1 MNAML
6 LNLGLVKI
14 PPVPLL
20 PAMPKPKKHQSQD
33 NPGLR
38 EMRSR
43 ANKRNAELRVKRRAE
58 AIDYMQRHGVAQSSE
73 VREALKWS
81 GTKTIEVLNLL
92 MAEGLL
98 RVTRRGPATRWEYC
112 GDDKVAS

>member
-14 PPVPLL
+14 PPVPTL
-20 PAMPKPKKHQSQD
+20 PAMPKPKKHQDKD

-43 ANKRNAELRVKRRAE
+43 ANKRNAALHIKRRAE
-58 AIDYMQRHGVAQSSE
+58 AIGYMQRHGVAKSSE
-73 VREALKWS
+73 LCADLKWS
-81 GTKTIEVLNLL
+81 GTKALEVMNLL

-98 RVTRRGPATRWEYC
+98 RITRRGPATLWTYC
-112 GDDKVAS
+112 GDGEVTA